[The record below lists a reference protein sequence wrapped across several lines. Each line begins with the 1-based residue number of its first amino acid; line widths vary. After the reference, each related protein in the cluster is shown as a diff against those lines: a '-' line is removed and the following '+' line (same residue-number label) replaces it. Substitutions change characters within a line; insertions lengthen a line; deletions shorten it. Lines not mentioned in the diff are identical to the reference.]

1 MAPNISLHGPL
12 IIYLNAV
19 LDGWFTDFHAV
30 RPLEEAGWGEGS
42 VRSPERDGQVLQHL
56 TRRTQ
61 VRTHLMSQHADLKT

>member
-1 MAPNISLHGPL
+1 MAPKPAWSLDNL
-12 IIYLNAV
+12 FECCV
-19 LDGWFTDFHAV
+19 GWLVTDFHAV
-30 RPLEEAGWGEGS
+30 RPLEEAGGGEGS